1 MIIKSSQNTPV
12 AAPQF
17 ADTNAALVRYRTF
30 RNNQV
35 LTMADFLKFV
45 TTPGTDR
52 DEFLKLFTDE
62 VLIED
67 SYAQIIYS

>member
-1 MIIKSSQNTPV
+1 
-12 AAPQF
+12 
-17 ADTNAALVRYRTF
+17 
-30 RNNQV
+30 
-35 LTMADFLKFV
+35 MADFLKFV